1 MTLTTTRLMRT
12 VHMLSQYTSPIA
24 AVIIISFSIIVIVNS
39 APSDPVIAPAVVVEI
54 ATPVP
59 LPTVVAT
66 VEAPAP
72 PPSPTA
78 VTAPTEAP
86 TATPTATPT
95 AIPAVLQANQR
106 MMELTPEQW
115 AAIQHFALERQA
127 AMARIGWCESRFN
140 ENAVGDGGDSIG
152 AWQVQPRFWGPVP
165 DTLEEQAKQAE
176 RIAAE
181 HGVGPWTTRDGCAGW
196 RD

>member
-1 MTLTTTRLMRT
+1 M
-12 VHMLSQYTSPIA
+12 V
-24 AVIIISFSIIVIVNS
+24 AV
-39 APSDPVIAPAVVVEI
+39 AVGSG
-54 ATPVP
+54 TG
-59 LPTVVAT
+59 VAT
-66 VEAPAP
+66 IEAPAP
-72 PPSPTA
+72 SPSPTA

-95 AIPAVLQANQR
+95 AIPAVLQANKR

-115 AAIQHFALERQA
+115 AAIQHFAPERQV

-181 HGVGPWTTRDGCAGW
+181 NGVGPWTTRDGCAGW
-196 RD
+196 R

>member
-1 MTLTTTRLMRT
+1 
-12 VHMLSQYTSPIA
+12 MLSRHTAPIA
-24 AVIIISFSIIVIVNS
+24 VIAVIAVIAFTMIVIINS
-39 APSDPVIAPAVVVEI
+39 ASPDPVSAPTAVAEV

-59 LPTVVAT
+59 LPTAT
-66 VEAPAP
+66 ATIEAPAP

-86 TATPTATPT
+86 TAIPT
-95 AIPAVLQANQR
+95 AIPAELQANKR

-115 AAIQHFALERQA
+115 AAIQHFAPERQV

-181 HGVGPWTTRDGCAGW
+181 NGVGPWTTRDGCAGW
-196 RD
+196 R